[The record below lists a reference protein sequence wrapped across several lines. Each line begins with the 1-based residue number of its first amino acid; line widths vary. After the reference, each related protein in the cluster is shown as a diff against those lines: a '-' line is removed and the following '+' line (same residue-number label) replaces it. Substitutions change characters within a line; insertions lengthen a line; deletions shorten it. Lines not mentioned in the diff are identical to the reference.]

1 MYKSSL
7 ERLKEISQ
15 KISAIFEICGD
26 DIDASLSDETIIQ
39 PAIMMHFISIYEL
52 FRGIQEQNDI
62 EALSLFS
69 KEETQTLYR
78 IRNIALY
85 EYEKIDFSMIKI
97 AIESH
102 LPKIRQNILMLN

>member
-1 MYKSSL
+1 M
-7 ERLKEISQ
+7 
-15 KISAIFEICGD
+15 
-26 DIDASLSDETIIQ
+26 IIQ

-78 IRNIALY
+78 IRNIDNFNQVISIISK
-85 EYEKIDFSMIKI
+85 EDEKIDFSMIKI

>member
-7 ERLKEISQ
+7 WKIKRNIS
-15 KISAIFEICGD
+15 KNFCYFEICGD
-26 DIDASLSDETIIQ
+26 DIDASLSDEMIIQ

-69 KEETQTLYR
+69 KEEPQTLYR